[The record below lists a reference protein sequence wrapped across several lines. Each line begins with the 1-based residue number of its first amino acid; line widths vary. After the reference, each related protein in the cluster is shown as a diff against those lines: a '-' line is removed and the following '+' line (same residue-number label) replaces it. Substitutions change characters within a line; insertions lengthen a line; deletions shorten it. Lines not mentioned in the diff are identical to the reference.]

1 MSDELYTLEQL
12 SERVAD
18 LLAEDYNGQQSG
30 RVRELPNG
38 RTIRWY
44 TTIGLVDRP
53 LATRG
58 RVALYGERHALQLAA
73 IKKLQA
79 QGLTLAEVQERL
91 LGATSARLA
100 ELAEVGPTFRLDAV
114 RPSPEVAAEVNAMVG
129 RMLRP
134 STAAS
139 DSVGSVNTVTADT
152 VTTVVPAFRIGD
164 SVTVLL
170 NGTTRTLDDA
180 DIAQLTAA
188 AEPLLD
194 AIERLGLTP
203 RKERR

>member
-79 QGLTLAEVQERL
+79 QGLALAEVQEQL
-91 LGATSARLA
+91 LGVSDSRLA
-100 ELAEVGPTFRLDAV
+100 ELAEVGPTFHVDV
-114 RPSPEVAAEVNAMVG
+114 VHPSPEVAAEVNAVVE

-134 STAAS
+134 KMAAAP
-139 DSVGSVNTVTADT
+139 DSVTFDTVTAL
-152 VTTVVPAFRIGD
+152 VPAFRIGD

-170 NGTTRTLDDA
+170 NGTTRTLDEA

>member
-18 LLAEDYNGQQSG
+18 LLAEDYDGQRSG

-58 RVALYGERHALQLAA
+58 RVALYGQRHALQLAA

-79 QGLTLAEVQERL
+79 NGLALAEVQERL
-91 LGATSARLA
+91 VGASDDELA
-100 ELAEVGPTFRLDAV
+100 ELAELPKVSRPVVDIVYPSAAIQAEVSPSLLAGVAADTAIHAV
-114 RPSPEVAAEVNAMVG
+114 RN
-129 RMLRP
+129 L
-134 STAAS
+134 
-139 DSVGSVNTVTADT
+139 
-152 VTTVVPAFRIGD
+152 VPAFRVGD

-170 NGTTRTLDDA
+170 NGVTRTLDDA
-180 DIAQLTAA
+180 EIEELTAA
-188 AEPLLD
+188 ATPLLD
-194 AIERLGLTP
+194 ALERLGLTP

>member
-12 SERVAD
+12 SDRVAA
-18 LLAEDYNGQQSG
+18 LLAEDYGGQQSG

-58 RVALYGERHALQLAA
+58 RVALYGSRHALQLAA

-79 QGLTLAEVQERL
+79 QGLALAEIQERL
-91 LGATSARLA
+91 LGATDARLA
-100 ELAEVGPTFRLDAV
+100 ELAELPPRPTIDIVHMPPSVGANLDGLLRLDA
-114 RPSPEVAAEVNAMVG
+114 PA
-129 RMLRP
+129 
-134 STAAS
+134 
-139 DSVGSVNTVTADT
+139 GSDT
-152 VTTVVPAFRIGD
+152 VTNVVPAFRIGD

-170 NGTTRTLDDA
+170 DGVTRNLDNA
-180 DIAQLTAA
+180 DLAELTAA
-188 AEPLLD
+188 AAPLLD
-194 AIERLGLTP
+194 AIERLGLSP

>member
-18 LLAEDYNGQQSG
+18 LLAEDYDGQRSG

-58 RVALYGERHALQLAA
+58 RVALYGHRHALQLAA

-79 QGLTLAEVQERL
+79 DGLALAEVQERL
-91 LGATSARLA
+91 VGASDD
-100 ELAEVGPTFRLDAV
+100 ELARMAKVVRTKIDVVFPADMHAHAERTLLAGFAADTAQHAV
-114 RPSPEVAAEVNAMVG
+114 RN
-129 RMLRP
+129 L
-134 STAAS
+134 
-139 DSVGSVNTVTADT
+139 
-152 VTTVVPAFRIGD
+152 VPAFRVGD

-170 NGTTRTLDDA
+170 DGVTRALDDA
-180 DIAQLTAA
+180 DIEELTAA

-194 AIERLGLTP
+194 ALERLGLTP

>member
-79 QGLTLAEVQERL
+79 QGLTLAEVQEQL
-91 LGATSARLA
+91 LGVTDARLA
-100 ELAEVGPTFRLDAV
+100 DLAEVRPPIHMDAV
-114 RPSPEVAAEVNAMVG
+114 HPSPEVAAEVNTLVE

-134 STAAS
+134 QLAPDP
-139 DSVGSVNTVTADT
+139 DSVAVDT

-170 NGTTRTLDDA
+170 NGTTRTLVEA

>member
-18 LLAEDYNGQQSG
+18 LLAEDYTGQPSG

-58 RVALYGERHALQLAA
+58 RVALYGMRHVLQLAA

-79 QGLTLAEVQERL
+79 DGLTLAEVQERL
-91 LGATSARLA
+91 LNASNV
-100 ELAEVGPTFRLDAV
+100 ELALMAKVGTKNAEPGYSMDITFHSDDMRAEFDAMA
-114 RPSPEVAAEVNAMVG
+114 RSSQAD
-129 RMLRP
+129 R
-134 STAAS
+134 
-139 DSVGSVNTVTADT
+139 DT
-152 VTTVVPAFRIGD
+152 VTNTVRNVVPAFRVGD
-164 SVTVLL
+164 SVTVILDSAI
-170 NGTTRTLDDA
+170 RQLDDG
-180 DIAQLTAA
+180 DIAELTAA
-188 AEPLLD
+188 ATPLLD

-203 RKERR
+203 RTERR

>member
-18 LLAEDYNGQQSG
+18 LLAEDYGGQQSG

-58 RVALYGERHALQLAA
+58 RVALYGHRHALQLAA

-79 QGLTLAEVQERL
+79 QGLALAEVQERL
-91 LGATSARLA
+91 LGATDDRLA
-100 ELAEVGPTFRLDAV
+100 ELAEIPPGFRIDVVVAT
-114 RPSPEVAAEVNAMVG
+114 PEVRAKVDGMRLGMPKEH
-129 RMLRP
+129 
-134 STAAS
+134 
-139 DSVGSVNTVTADT
+139 DT
-152 VTTVVPAFRIGD
+152 VTNVVPAFRIGD

-170 NGTTRTLDDA
+170 DGVTRNLDNA
-180 DIAQLTAA
+180 DIAELTAA
-188 AEPLLD
+188 AAPLLD
-194 AIERLGLTP
+194 AIERLGLNP

>member
-18 LLAEDYNGQQSG
+18 LLAEDYDGQRSG
-30 RVRELPNG
+30 RVRELPNA

-58 RVALYGERHALQLAA
+58 RVALYGQRHALQLAA

-79 QGLTLAEVQERL
+79 DGLALAEVQERL
-91 LGATSARLA
+91 LGASDD
-100 ELAEVGPTFRLDAV
+100 ELARMAKL
-114 RPSPEVAAEVNAMVG
+114 PSPPVMDIVFLKEKQAAVQRSLA
-129 RMLRP
+129 
-134 STAAS
+134 SIAAIH
-139 DSVGSVNTVTADT
+139 TVSNL
-152 VTTVVPAFRIGD
+152 VPALRLGD
-164 SVTVLL
+164 SVTVVL
-170 NGTTRTLDDA
+170 NGVTRTLDDA
-180 DIAQLTAA
+180 DIAELTAA
-188 AEPLLD
+188 AEPLLE
-194 AIERLGLTP
+194 AMERLGLAP

>member
-18 LLAEDYNGQQSG
+18 LLAEDYEGQRSG

-58 RVALYGERHALQLAA
+58 RVALYGGRHVLQLAA

-79 QGLTLAEVQERL
+79 DGLALTEVQERL
-91 LGATSARLA
+91 LGASNA
-100 ELAEVGPTFRLDAV
+100 ELALLAKVDTTRSAPEAAVDYVFPQAGIGTEFDAML
-114 RPSPEVAAEVNAMVG
+114 RVG
-129 RMLRP
+129 RAEDD
-134 STAAS
+134 T
-139 DSVGSVNTVTADT
+139 VENTVRNL
-152 VTTVVPAFRIGD
+152 VPAFRVGD

-170 NGTTRTLDDA
+170 NGVTRDLDDA
-180 DIAQLTAA
+180 DVAELTAA
-188 AEPLLD
+188 ATPLLG

>member
-1 MSDELYTLEQL
+1 MSDELYNLEQL

-79 QGLTLAEVQERL
+79 QGLALAEIQEQL
-91 LGATSARLA
+91 LGATDTRLA
-100 ELAEVGPTFRLDAV
+100 ELAELAKVRPTFHIDAIY
-114 RPSPEVAAEVNAMVG
+114 PSPEVAAEVNAVVEG
-129 RMLRP
+129 MLRP
-134 STAAS
+134 QVAAAP
-139 DSVGSVNTVTADT
+139 DSVISDT
-152 VTTVVPAFRIGD
+152 VTTLVPAFRIGD

-170 NGTTRTLDDA
+170 NGTTRNLDEA

>member
-18 LLAEDYNGQQSG
+18 LLAEDYNGQRSG

-58 RVALYGERHALQLAA
+58 RVALYGQRHALQLAA

-79 QGLTLAEVQERL
+79 DGLALAEVQERL
-91 LGATSARLA
+91 LNASDEELARLA
-100 ELAEVGPTFRLDAV
+100 KVSRPVVDIVHPPAGMQAEADRSLLAGVAADTALHAV
-114 RPSPEVAAEVNAMVG
+114 RN
-129 RMLRP
+129 L
-134 STAAS
+134 
-139 DSVGSVNTVTADT
+139 
-152 VTTVVPAFRIGD
+152 VPAFRVGD

-170 NGTTRTLDDA
+170 NGVTRTLDDA
-180 DIAQLTAA
+180 DIAELTAA